1 MIVRLLSAA
10 ACSSAILGIPAVRAQ
25 MPPSPTPVVVD
36 VEQGTLSGDSQHGVD
51 VFRGIPYAAPPVG
64 PLRWKAPQP
73 VPAWRGI
80 RTATANEPACPQ
92 PVDPDPS
99 VPNFGGVQGAQ
110 SEDCLYLTLFAP
122 ANASAAPVVVW
133 LHGGAYFLGAG
144 SLGSYDGT
152 ANARDGVITVDVNYR
167 LGSMANFTHPAL
179 AAEGDAEGTGNYAMM
194 DAVAALEWVRDN
206 IAAFG
211 GDPGNVTIAGQSAGG
226 GLVTGLLSLP
236 AAEGLYHKALIQS
249 GSLLRPDR
257 DEREAS
263 EAVVKALGDI
273 GLGANASADDLRSV
287 SAQTLVATPSLMR
300 GFYFTTNAYNPNA
313 TIDALKAG
321 TEQDVPVMVGTNTGE
336 GGFDNA
342 RIVADL
348 AGDSGAPAFLYRFD
362 HVPAFRQA
370 EWTKGPIHSAEL
382 MFSFNSIDTSSWGGP
397 NADAADR
404 ALAEKMQSCW
414 TAFYKMPADSRA
426 IRCADGFVWEPYG
439 AARQAAIFETGGP
452 AMAPAADLPD
462 GPEQTASN

>member
-1 MIVRLLSAA
+1 MTGRLLTAA
-10 ACSSAILGIPAVRAQ
+10 ACGCAILCIPAVLAQ
-25 MPPSPTPVVVD
+25 MPPAPTPVVVD
-36 VEQGTLSGDSQHGVD
+36 VEQGSLSGGTSDGVN

-64 PLRWKAPQP
+64 PLRWKPPQP

-80 RTATANEPACPQ
+80 RTATANEPACAQ

-122 ANASAAPVVVW
+122 ANATRAPVVVW

-152 ANARDGVITVDVNYR
+152 ANARDGVITVAVNYR

-179 AAEGDAEGTGNYAMM
+179 AAEGDPEGTGNYALM
-194 DAVAALEWVRDN
+194 DTVAALEWVRDN

-211 GDPGNVTIAGQSAGG
+211 GDPSNVTVAGQSAGG

-236 AAEGLYHKALIQS
+236 AAKGLYYKAVIQS

-257 DEREAS
+257 DEGEAS

-273 GLGANASADDLRSV
+273 GLGADSSAEDLRSI

-300 GFYFTTNAYNPNA
+300 GFYLTTNAWNPNA
-313 TIDALKAG
+313 TGDALKAG
-321 TEQDVPVMVGTNTGE
+321 TEQDVPVIVGANAGE

-342 RIVADL
+342 RTLAAE
-348 AGDSGAPAFLYRFD
+348 AGDTGAPAFLYRFD
-362 HVPAFRQA
+362 HVPGFRAA
-370 EWTKGPIHSAEL
+370 EWTNGPIHSAEL
-382 MFSFNSIDTSSWGGP
+382 MFTFDSIDMSSWGGP
-397 NADAADR
+397 KADAADR
-404 ALAEKMQSCW
+404 GLADQMQSCW
-414 TAFYKMPADSRA
+414 TAFYKMPAGSRE
-426 IRCADGFVWEPYG
+426 IRCADGFVWKPYG
-439 AARQAAIFETGGP
+439 ADRQVAIFDTDGP
-452 AMAPAADLPD
+452 AMAPAADMPD
-462 GPEQTASN
+462 GPDETDSN

>member
-1 MIVRLLSAA
+1 MIGRLPTAA
-10 ACSSAILGIPAVRAQ
+10 ACGCAILGITAVHAQ
-25 MPPSPTPVVVD
+25 MPPSPAPVVVD
-36 VEQGTLSGDSQHGVD
+36 VEQGSLSGDSSSGVNI
-51 VFRGIPYAAPPVG
+51 FRGIPYAAPPVG
-64 PLRWKAPQP
+64 PLRWKPPQP

-80 RTATANEPACPQ
+80 RTATANEPACAQ

-122 ANASAAPVVVW
+122 ANAKGAPVVVW

-144 SLGSYDGT
+144 SLGSYDGS

-179 AAEGDAEGTGNYAMM
+179 VAEGDEEGTGNYALM
-194 DAVAALEWVRDN
+194 DTVAALEWVRDN

-211 GDPGNVTIAGQSAGG
+211 GDPSNVTVAGQSAGG

-236 AAEGLYHKALIQS
+236 AAKGLYHKAVIQS

-257 DEREAS
+257 DEGEAT
-263 EAVVKALGDI
+263 EAVIKALGDI
-273 GLGANASADDLRSV
+273 GLGADATADDLRSI
-287 SAQTLVATPSLMR
+287 SAQTLVATRSLMY
-300 GFYFTTNAYNPNA
+300 GFYLTKNAWNPNS
-313 TIDALKAG
+313 TGDALKAG
-321 TEQDVPVMVGTNTGE
+321 TEQDVPVMVGSNAGE

-342 RIVADL
+342 RILAGE

-362 HVPAFRQA
+362 HVPTFRQA
-370 EWTKGPIHSAEL
+370 EWKSGPIHSAEL
-382 MFSFNSIDTSSWGGP
+382 MFTFDSIDTSSWGGP

-404 ALAEKMQSCW
+404 ALADKMQSCW
-414 TAFYKMPADSRA
+414 TAFYKMPADSRE
-426 IRCADGFVWEPYG
+426 IRCADGFVWQPYG
-439 AARQAAIFETGGP
+439 QDQQAAIFDTGGP
-452 AMAPAADLPD
+452 DMAPAAGLPD
-462 GPEQTASN
+462 GPEADTAN

>member
-1 MIVRLLSAA
+1 MTGRLLTAA
-10 ACSSAILGIPAVRAQ
+10 ACGCAILGITAGQAQ

-36 VEQGTLSGDSQHGVD
+36 VEQGSLSGDSSSGVNI
-51 VFRGIPYAAPPVG
+51 FRGIPYAAPPVG

-92 PVDPDPS
+92 PVDPDPA
-99 VPNFGGVQGAQ
+99 VANFGGVQGAQ

-122 ANASAAPVVVW
+122 ANASGAPVVVW
-133 LHGGAYFLGAG
+133 FHGGAFFLGAG
-144 SLGSYDGT
+144 SLGSYDGS

-167 LGSMANFTHPAL
+167 LGSMAQFTHPAL
-179 AAEGDAEGTGNYAMM
+179 VAEGEPEGTGNYALM

-211 GDPGNVTIAGQSAGG
+211 GDPSNVTIAGQSAGG
-226 GLVTGLLSLP
+226 ALVTGLLSLP
-236 AAEGLYHKALIQS
+236 AAEGLYDKAIIQS

-257 DEREAS
+257 EEQEAS
-263 EAVVKALGDI
+263 AAVVKALGDI
-273 GLGANASADDLRSV
+273 GLGADASAEDLRAI

-313 TIDALKAG
+313 TVDALKAG
-321 TEQDVPVMVGTNTGE
+321 TEQDVPVIVGANEGE

-342 RIVADL
+342 RTLADQT
-348 AGDSGAPAFLYRFD
+348 GDSGAPAFLYRFD

-370 EWTKGPIHSAEL
+370 EWKNGPIHSAEL
-382 MFSFNSIDTSSWGGP
+382 MFTFDSIDTSSWGGP
-397 NADAADR
+397 NADQADR
-404 ALAEKMQSCW
+404 QLADKMQSCW
-414 TAFYKMPADSRA
+414 TAFYKMPAGSRE
-426 IRCADGFVWEPYG
+426 IRCADGFVWQPFG
-439 AARQAAIFETGGP
+439 QGSQAAIFDTGGP
-452 AMAPAADLPD
+452 EMAAAAALPD
-462 GPEQTASN
+462 GPEVNAAN